1 MVQFRGPIQW
11 VKIMGQEA
19 LPFLA
24 KQNNMKVI
32 WEYIEDRNFDRALF
46 MQIYK
51 MEMDHYKER

>member
-1 MVQFRGPIQW
+1 
-11 VKIMGQEA
+11 MGQEA

-32 WEYIEDRNFDRALF
+32 WEYIEDCNFDRALF